1 MSSTAARPLP
11 TLLQLIVPVY
21 GLYSRR
27 EGGWLSVAT
36 LIGLLADLGVDES
49 AVRSSISRL
58 KRRGILEAIRRDG
71 TAGYELSDQAL
82 AILREVTTGSSS
94 ASAAPAD
101 GWLLAVFSVPE
112 AERHKRHV
120 LRSQLTRL
128 GFGRRRPGCGSRQ
141 PICENRPKRCC
152 GAWNS
157 TRGPLPS

>member
-1 MSSTAARPLP
+1 MTAVPETDEFDSGEAVAHVAQPR
-11 TLLQLIVPVY
+11 QLIVPVY

-36 LIGLLADLGVDES
+36 LIGLLADPGVDES

-94 ASAAPAD
+94 ASA
-101 GWLLAVFSVPE
+101 
-112 AERHKRHV
+112 
-120 LRSQLTRL
+120 
-128 GFGRRRPGCGSRQ
+128 RPGPTAGCSPCSRCPKPNATSDTSCG
-141 PICENRPKRCC
+141 
-152 GAWNS
+152 
-157 TRGPLPS
+157 PS